1 MGSYLL
7 TTEVRSW
14 MPAKQ
19 PSICL
24 AMKAIP
30 TPCSIRTWVFWCPL
44 PTKTSTT
51 ATSLATTPL
60 ETRAL
65 LVSLISLLL
74 LINRCRFFYIVIII
88 CLGKNRN
95 STLQAQHRNG
105 STFPIHLNVFRPSS
119 VDKGS
124 GVRFTAKIKNLAA
137 SMNKVDG
144 SSHTP
149 DSDHEM
155 TISISWVRFTVG
167 FFFSMQLLLL
177 LYSIFNAVGIDQEGF
192 RKIGNI
198 SGKIK
203 SSILIGIWIKYII
216 ASCRTIQLNRW
227 SEVSLPPLSLKI

>member
-1 MGSYLL
+1 
-7 TTEVRSW
+7 
-14 MPAKQ
+14 
-19 PSICL
+19 
-24 AMKAIP
+24 
-30 TPCSIRTWVFWCPL
+30 
-44 PTKTSTT
+44 
-51 ATSLATTPL
+51 
-60 ETRAL
+60 
-65 LVSLISLLL
+65 
-74 LINRCRFFYIVIII
+74 
-88 CLGKNRN
+88 
-95 STLQAQHRNG
+95 
-105 STFPIHLNVFRPSS
+105 

-203 SSILIGIWIKYII
+203 SSILIGI
-216 ASCRTIQLNRW
+216 
-227 SEVSLPPLSLKI
+227 